1 LAVFLLTGKWYCLRI
16 LKADFWVS
24 LKTRTSL
31 MVYVISGIFIAFCT
45 VVIFFAIRVFREN
58 RKMAPKKRDGF
69 NDDEIKFR
77 P

>member
-1 LAVFLLTGKWYCLRI
+1 
-16 LKADFWVS
+16 
-24 LKTRTSL
+24 

-58 RKMAPKKRDGF
+58 RKMAPKKRDAF
-69 NDDEIKFR
+69 DDDEIKFR